1 LITLIVAAAM
11 GLVLWAPWND
21 ADVADRGQLL
31 LYCAAGIAEPVRAV
45 AEDYHREYGIRVQLD
60 LDASGKLLTK
70 IRATPDRGDL
80 FLAGDPSYVEKAREF
95 GLVAESIPVARIRP
109 VIIVHGPTQEK
120 LRSSGKPIAAID
132 DLLRDEVSV
141 VLANPEAASVGQLTR
156 DLFKRTGHWDK
167 LEARMRDASAPNVS
181 TVGTVS
187 EVGQTVRLR
196 AGSVGIVWDATA
208 AQLDGVDVVR
218 VKALDEAVQEVTIG
232 VLTSAKGSRATAAL
246 QFARYLTS
254 RNRGQKRFAEAQYE
268 TIPDADLWAARPVVN
283 LMSGAMLKPGIEE
296 TLKEFQAREGVTIN
310 TTYNGCGILVAQMKS
325 MRQRTRSDQFPD
337 AYFSCDVSFI
347 EMVDQWFEASKL
359 ISENEMVFIVQ
370 KGNPRGIKTLEDLA
384 NREIKVGLGHPEN
397 SALGALTDLLLKR
410 AGLHERVYADAWQEH
425 IVHSD
430 AGHDLV
436 NKARTGAIDVAV
448 VYRSNANAT
457 PENVEKHLDIVEI
470 GAADA
475 VARQPLAIAADSN
488 HKYLM
493 RRLVAALVS
502 SQSADR
508 FRALGFRWV
517 YSPSHDE

>member
-1 LITLIVAAAM
+1 
-11 GLVLWAPWND
+11 
-21 ADVADRGQLL
+21 
-31 LYCAAGIAEPVRAV
+31 
-45 AEDYHREYGIRVQLD
+45 
-60 LDASGKLLTK
+60 
-70 IRATPDRGDL
+70 
-80 FLAGDPSYVEKAREF
+80 
-95 GLVAESIPVARIRP
+95 
-109 VIIVHGPTQEK
+109 
-120 LRSSGKPIAAID
+120 
-132 DLLRDEVSV
+132 
-141 VLANPEAASVGQLTR
+141 
-156 DLFKRTGHWDK
+156 
-167 LEARMRDASAPNVS
+167 
-181 TVGTVS
+181 
-187 EVGQTVRLR
+187 
-196 AGSVGIVWDATA
+196 
-208 AQLDGVDVVR
+208 
-218 VKALDEAVQEVTIG
+218 
-232 VLTSAKGSRATAAL
+232 
-246 QFARYLTS
+246 
-254 RNRGQKRFAEAQYE
+254 
-268 TIPDADLWAARPVVN
+268 
-283 LMSGAMLKPGIEE
+283 
-296 TLKEFQAREGVTIN
+296 
-310 TTYNGCGILVAQMKS
+310 MKS

-337 AYFSCDVSFI
+337 AYFSCDVSFMD
-347 EMVDQWFEASKL
+347 MVDQWFEASKL

-370 KGNPRGIKTLEDLA
+370 KGNPRGIKTLEELA
-384 NREIKVGLGHPEN
+384 NREIKVGLGHPVN

-457 PENVEKHLDIVEI
+457 PENIEKHLDIVEI